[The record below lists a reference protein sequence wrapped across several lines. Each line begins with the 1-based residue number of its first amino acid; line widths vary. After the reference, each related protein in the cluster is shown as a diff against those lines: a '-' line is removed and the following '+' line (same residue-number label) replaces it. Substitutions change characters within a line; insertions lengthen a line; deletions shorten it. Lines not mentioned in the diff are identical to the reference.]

1 MGLTD
6 WTAPPALSLLRLGAA
21 RRRRAVWSRC
31 QPKDC
36 RHGLHPTRVGGAAV
50 SLPRCFAVS
59 LPRCLAASLLRR
71 RFVRCFASNTVWW
84 LLIIGEVF
92 ARCSLF
98 VRCSLLRCFVASL
111 FRCFAASLPRYFAVS
126 LPRCLAAS
134 PPFRSLFRF
143 EYSVVAAD
151 NWRGVCSVFAVRS
164 LFAASLLR
172 CFAVSLPR
180 CLAASLFRCLAASL
194 PRCLAASLPRCL
206 AASPH
211 PHPIFHNCL
220 STAYWTLCN
229 G

>member
-1 MGLTD
+1 M
-6 WTAPPALSLLRLGAA
+6 ARRAA
-21 RRRRAVWSRC
+21 RAGTGIHRCPPSFFLFSLTVSR
-31 QPKDC
+31 
-36 RHGLHPTRVGGAAV
+36 GLDRLDSATRPQSVAFRCGQEAESGLVPV
-50 SLPRCFAVS
+50 STEGLP
-59 LPRCLAASLLRR
+59 PWPASHTGWG
-71 RFVRCFASNTVWW
+71 C
-84 LLIIGEVF
+84 G
-92 ARCSLF
+92 
-98 VRCSLLRCFVASL
+98 
-111 FRCFAASLPRYFAVS
+111 CFAAS

-151 NWRGVCSVFAVRS
+151 NWRGVCSLFAVRS

-194 PRCLAASLPRCL
+194 PRCLAAS
-206 AASPH
+206 PH